1 MTTNDERPAQRTPS
15 PQPGLL
21 SPECRDGRH
30 GYQCSRN
37 PRRMP
42 SWPPLPVCECACH
55 DTHDTRHTHDAHDAR
70 RAGAEEAS
78 NG

>member
-1 MTTNDERPAQRTPS
+1 MTADDERPANPMPS
-15 PQPGLL
+15 QQPGLL
-21 SPECRDGRH
+21 SPECRAGWH
-30 GYQCSRN
+30 GYHCSRH
-37 PRRMP
+37 PHRMP

-55 DTHDTRHTHDAHDAR
+55 DTHDTRHTHDAR

>member
-1 MTTNDERPAQRTPS
+1 MTDRINAPAAPK
-15 PQPGLL
+15 PGLL
-21 SPECRDGRH
+21 SLECRAGRH

>member
-30 GYQCSRN
+30 GYHCSRN

-42 SWPPLPVCECACH
+42 SWPPLAVCECACH
-55 DTHDTRHTHDAHDAR
+55 DTHDTHDAHDAR
-70 RAGAEEAS
+70 RTGAEEAG

>member
-1 MTTNDERPAQRTPS
+1 MATHDERTAGEPAPPS
-15 PQPGLL
+15 QPPGVM
-21 SPECRDGRH
+21 SPECRAGRH

-37 PRRMP
+37 PHRMP

-55 DTHDTRHTHDAHDAR
+55 DTHDTRHTHDAR